1 MEVNEMYWWDKYAF
15 QRVHPSAV
23 YTVVQVL
30 KVGRPTSQWCKTM
43 QYLFKKLRS
52 RLLKSFCKVIIPDS
66 WLHLT

>member
-30 KVGRPTSQWCKTM
+30 KVGRPTSQ
-43 QYLFKKLRS
+43 
-52 RLLKSFCKVIIPDS
+52 
-66 WLHLT
+66 